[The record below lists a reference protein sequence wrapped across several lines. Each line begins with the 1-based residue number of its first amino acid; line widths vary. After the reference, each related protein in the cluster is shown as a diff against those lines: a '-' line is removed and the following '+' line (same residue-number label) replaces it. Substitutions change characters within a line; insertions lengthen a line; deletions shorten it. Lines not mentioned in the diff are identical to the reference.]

1 MKIVSGGALTP
12 VAVFATVF
20 SMDLGFFCL
29 AGVLVFLLI
38 ICLFYSGQILEM
50 FVELPYFPFK
60 NTVDSQA

>member
-38 ICLFYSGQILEM
+38 ICFFYSGQILEM
-50 FVELPYFPFK
+50 FVELLYFPFK